1 MWALT
6 SRDGSRN
13 LRLADGVG
21 VCGSRVDGMN
31 SILVTDGG
39 SLFPRICW
47 EVSGVEG
54 GV

>member
-1 MWALT
+1 
-6 SRDGSRN
+6 
-13 LRLADGVG
+13 
-21 VCGSRVDGMN
+21 VDGMN

-54 GV
+54 MGGVCWVVVIVVVDIGQ